1 MNNYITPGID
11 VDSLSVLIV
20 DDVPLNILLIKKML
34 SQYTFEIRT
43 ANGGQ
48 AALDAIAQKK
58 PDLILLDLMMPGI
71 DGFEVIRRLR
81 ASDDTKDMPII
92 ILSALNSEQDISKG
106 FQLGANDFINKPI
119 IMEKLLRSVTTQ
131 INLQE
136 ARRQLKA

>member
-1 MNNYITPGID
+1 MNDFIESGIN
-11 VDSLSVLIV
+11 VESLSVLVV

-58 PDLILLDLMMPGI
+58 PTLVLLDLMMPGI

-81 ASDDTKDMPII
+81 ASDDTKDLPII

-119 IMEKLLRSVTTQ
+119 IMEKLISSVTTQ
-131 INLQE
+131 INLQ
-136 ARRQLKA
+136 AAKQKI